1 MSAVLNLRP
10 IDTLLPRLE
19 GMKPAGR
26 GHRGPCPQC
35 GGKSAKLS
43 VTEADNGA
51 VLLNCFGGCTA
62 AEVLAAVGLT
72 LGDLFPERLRPM
84 TDTERRDA
92 RDRARVTGWQAAL
105 EMLCKEAAIVH
116 LAQRQLARWHV
127 LSEEDDARLKLAEER
142 IANARNTLC
151 PPPARFRP
159 EVLRG

>member
-1 MSAVLNLRP
+1 MSAVPNLRP
-10 IDTLLPRLE
+10 IDMLLSRLE

-26 GHRGPCPQC
+26 GYRGPCPQC

-51 VLLNCFGGCTA
+51 VLLTCFGGCTA
-62 AEVLAAVGLT
+62 AEVLVAVGLT
-72 LGDLFPERLRPM
+72 LSDLFPERLRPM
-84 TDTERRDA
+84 TDAERRDA
-92 RDRARVTGWQAAL
+92 WDRARITGWQAAL

-116 LAQRQLARWHV
+116 LAQRQLAQGQV
-127 LSEEDDARLKLAEER
+127 LSADDDARLKLAEER

-159 EVLRG
+159 EVVNG

>member
-1 MSAVLNLRP
+1 MSALTNLNPLE
-10 IDTLLPRLE
+10 LLLSRI
-19 GMKPAGR
+19 GSYKPAGKGYR
-26 GHRGPCPQC
+26 STCVSC

-43 VTEADNGA
+43 ISVADNGA

-62 AEVLAAVGLT
+62 AEVLAAVGMT
-72 LGDLFPERLRPM
+72 LGDLVPERLRPM
-84 TDTERRDA
+84 TETERRDA

-105 EMLCKEAAIVH
+105 EVLCKEAAIVH

-151 PPPARFRP
+151 PPPSRFRP
-159 EVLRG
+159 EVLHG